1 MKKLFLLILS
11 CVAIFTASATTWKLN
26 GTSYTVDVTSTSSLG
41 AGTTVTKA
49 HVYTSSHH
57 MRIFY
62 TVTDLT
68 NPDVAIKAVPGGS
81 YLTSRSTVSS
91 MAGKIT
97 GATAIAGVNGGFFS
111 TETPGG
117 FTVIDGKAR
126 KGFSGDGYYAIT
138 ADENSVP
145 TIGYTNKITC
155 WCSNV
160 NGIEGWSNG
169 AAINSTPSYV
179 ADCGIGEMLIFYT
192 PEYGSSSLTSGYGGY
207 AVKLTPVN
215 GATLTPGKYVK
226 YTVAS
231 TPSSGNVSIP
241 SNGIVLFGRG
251 TQNGAYV
258 GGLKAGQEITV
269 YLNPTIKDNNGV
281 ETNPIVHQA
290 LGGSAMILC
299 DGVTISSY
307 PNSLGA
313 ISSNQPRT
321 AVGYNADKTK
331 LVMCVVD
338 GRNSTYTQGCTGKV
352 LGDIMK
358 NLGCSDALNFDGGGS
373 SQFWTCTEG
382 IINDPVNN
390 NSGGATRSVADGF
403 FIVKLPTPVL
413 TTGASSL
420 SFTTSDNAAVSKT
433 LSISG
438 SNLRDNIK
446 ISLSG
451 SNASQ
456 FSISASSI
464 SKDAASGTITVK
476 YSPTAT
482 GSHSATLTI
491 SSTSATSKT
500 VALSGSNTTTAEP
513 PKDPTTEGPTLTL
526 DWSYNS
532 SVIPSTPGDARWA
545 AGYNGT
551 LYIQDRTNA
560 KIIAVN
566 KSGKSEIN
574 TGVSG
579 FCLTA
584 DEVGNLIISTSA
596 GGSTASTAYKI
607 LPSGKTSASDLVDLT
622 ITPPDGCASARMDI
636 MGRAIGD
643 VMSSSGGAFYTLAS
657 GETKISKIY
666 VENGSQVA
674 SKSAAI
680 ALGKDATGGTQGI
693 VQPTNNDVTAVNN
706 VVWSDRSAAKQLNK
720 LDGTAYTEYSF
731 NSAGVVNSTAGG
743 DIVTLGDVV
752 YTIEPSGTHYS
763 DGFVIVDRT
772 NDKVI
777 YTRNETSALESTL
790 YVTCAYVA
798 FEKIDES
805 TANVYHFAPSIVASK
820 YTFKTDVASG
830 VENVIVDNETNINIS
845 LIDGKINVSGI
856 EAKSTSI
863 YSING
868 ALVGQ
873 ATGNVIEAEHLNGL
887 YIVVVTDNAGR
898 TYTKKVIVR

>member
-81 YLTSRSTVSS
+81 YLSSRSTVQS
-91 MAGKIT
+91 MAGKVT

-111 TETPGG
+111 STTPGG

-145 TIGYTNKITC
+145 TIGYTSQITC

-169 AAINSTPSYV
+169 AAINSSPSYV

-192 PEYGSSSLTSGYGGY
+192 PEFGSTTSTSGYGGY

-215 GATLTPGKYVK
+215 DATLTPGKYVK

-241 SNGIVLFGRG
+241 SGGIVLFGRG

-258 GGLKAGQEITV
+258 SGLKVGQEITV
-269 YLNPTIKDNNGV
+269 YLNPTIKDNNGA
-281 ETNPIVHQA
+281 TANPIVHQA

-307 PNSLGA
+307 PNDLGA

-338 GRNSTYTQGCTGKV
+338 GRNSTYTSGCTGKV

-390 NSGGATRSVADGF
+390 NSGGAIRSVADGF

-456 FSISASSI
+456 FSISSTSI

-476 YSPTAT
+476 YAPTAT

-513 PKDPTTEGPTLTL
+513 PKEPTTEGPTLTL

-560 KIIAVN
+560 KIIAVD

-607 LPSGKTSASDLVDLT
+607 LPSGKTSAGDLVDLT
-622 ITPPDGCASARMDI
+622 VTSPDGCASARMDI

-643 VMSSSGGAFYTLAS
+643 VMSSSGGAFYTLAEN
-657 GETKISKIY
+657 ETKISKIV
-666 VENGSQVA
+666 VENGAQVT
-674 SKSAAI
+674 SKSTAI
-680 ALGKDATGGTQGI
+680 ALGKDATAGTQGI
-693 VQPTNNDVTAVNN
+693 VQPTNNDISAVNN

-805 TANVYHFAPSIVASK
+805 TANVYHFVPSIVASK

-830 VENVIVDNETNINIS
+830 VENVIVDNEANINIS

-868 ALVGQ
+868 TLVGQ
-873 ATGNVIEAEHLNGL
+873 AAGNVIEAEHLNGL